1 MVDVSQYKKIAEFRD
16 GSLHW
21 LSDDIKNIVYIMV
34 FGEDYYI
41 GSTREIRRRFS
52 QYVPALKHGKY
63 HAKRLQ
69 TAFDRVGQ
77 FDVYKIEGRV
87 PLRTLREREDYYLNE
102 LKPTL
107 NARLYADALIS
118 DLFPKPTK
126 RELEKRKRKRRKKI
140 SKPNR
145 VKNVRNNT
153 EGEKISKP
161 NRVKNVRNNTEGEII
176 KGIQTYIPI
185 PDYLRLCRIKIQTG
199 KTISELFAQALMWYL
214 DKCEAK
220 K

>member
-52 QYVPALKHGKY
+52 QYVPALKRGKY
-63 HAKRLQ
+63 EAKRLQ
-69 TAFDRVGQ
+69 AAFDREGS
-77 FDVYKIEGRV
+77 FDVYQIEGRV
-87 PLRTLREREDYYLNE
+87 PLKTLREREDYYLNK

-107 NARLYADALIS
+107 NSRLFADALVS

-140 SKPNR
+140 SKQNH
-145 VKNVRNNT
+145 VKNVCKNT
-153 EGEKISKP
+153 EGD
-161 NRVKNVRNNTEGEII
+161 II
-176 KGIQTYIPI
+176 KGVQTYIPI
-185 PDYLRLCRIKIQTG
+185 PDYLRLCRLKTLRRE
-199 KTISELFAQALMWYL
+199 TISDLFAQAIRWYL
-214 DKCEAK
+214 DKCEGK

>member
-87 PLRTLREREDYYLNE
+87 PLRTLREREDYYLNL

-126 RELEKRKRKRRKKI
+126 RELEKRKRKRRK
-140 SKPNR
+140 
-145 VKNVRNNT
+145 
-153 EGEKISKP
+153 KISKP